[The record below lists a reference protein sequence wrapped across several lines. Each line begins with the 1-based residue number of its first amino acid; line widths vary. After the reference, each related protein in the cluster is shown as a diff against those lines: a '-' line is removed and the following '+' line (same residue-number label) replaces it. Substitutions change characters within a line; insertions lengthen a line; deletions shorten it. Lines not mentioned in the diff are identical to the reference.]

1 VPDSCSRLLSLVRQ
15 ADTPY
20 AGGRFSANVD
30 IPPEYPF
37 RAPTKVRVAPWHPC
51 LRQSIVLTVALSP
64 RPKVVFTTQ
73 IYHPN
78 VDKDG
83 NVCLQ
88 AFTENWS
95 PQKKMAECTPIRL
108 LAVVLRPS
116 VLRALSLT
124 DSRARPRSA
133 LLLAASTSVLEDV
146 RQMIFVNAHLETP
159 LRATIAEEYKNNKA
173 KFDATAAKWTKK
185 YAM

>member
-1 VPDSCSRLLSLVRQ
+1 
-15 ADTPY
+15 
-20 AGGRFSANVD
+20 
-30 IPPEYPF
+30 
-37 RAPTKVRVAPWHPC
+37 
-51 LRQSIVLTVALSP
+51 
-64 RPKVVFTTQ
+64 VFTTQ

-95 PQKKMAECTPIRL
+95 PQKKMAECTSIRL
-108 LAVVLRPS
+108 LAVVLRLS

-124 DSRARPRSA
+124 DSRAPPRSA